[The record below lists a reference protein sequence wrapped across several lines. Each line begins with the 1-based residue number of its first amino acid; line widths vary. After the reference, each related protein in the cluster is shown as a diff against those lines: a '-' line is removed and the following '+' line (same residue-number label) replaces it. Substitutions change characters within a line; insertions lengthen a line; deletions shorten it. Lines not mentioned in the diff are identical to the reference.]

1 MKAGKILVVLAIAAV
16 VVAFFALGGN
26 RYLTFEAIKAQ
37 QAAIAGYYQANQ
49 GQTIALFFAGYV
61 AVTALS
67 LPGAALMT
75 LLAGAII
82 GLWTGVIIVSF
93 ASSIG
98 ATLCA
103 DGMSRPKE
111 CRGNRSRESSD
122 GSRPSSNWD
131 VVS

>member
-1 MKAGKILVVLAIAAV
+1 MKAGKILVVLGIAAV

-75 LLAGAII
+75 LLAGAIF

-93 ASSIG
+93 EIG
-98 ATLCA
+98 RAH
-103 DGMSRPKE
+103 
-111 CRGNRSRESSD
+111 
-122 GSRPSSNWD
+122 
-131 VVS
+131 V